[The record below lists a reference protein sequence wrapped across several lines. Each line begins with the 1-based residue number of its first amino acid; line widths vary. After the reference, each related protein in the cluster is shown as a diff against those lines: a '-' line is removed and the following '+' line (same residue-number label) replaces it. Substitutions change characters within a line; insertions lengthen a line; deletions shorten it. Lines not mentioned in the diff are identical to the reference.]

1 MNHKIRKKLDK
12 KFSLCARSVPD
23 IRLEE
28 VIKVAMD
35 TGYHAVGF
43 AFDNIQDLDKT
54 LALDL
59 RERINDSPL
68 FGLDIDVI
76 RIKPGPFN
84 TEVFHFLDLA

>member
-43 AFDNIQDLDKT
+43 AFDNI
-54 LALDL
+54 
-59 RERINDSPL
+59 
-68 FGLDIDVI
+68 
-76 RIKPGPFN
+76 
-84 TEVFHFLDLA
+84 

>member
-43 AFDNIQDLDKT
+43 ALERFTALTTANASSKVLYSVNMRNSKT
-54 LALDL
+54 T
-59 RERINDSPL
+59 P
-68 FGLDIDVI
+68 
-76 RIKPGPFN
+76 KPRSI
-84 TEVFHFLDLA
+84 A